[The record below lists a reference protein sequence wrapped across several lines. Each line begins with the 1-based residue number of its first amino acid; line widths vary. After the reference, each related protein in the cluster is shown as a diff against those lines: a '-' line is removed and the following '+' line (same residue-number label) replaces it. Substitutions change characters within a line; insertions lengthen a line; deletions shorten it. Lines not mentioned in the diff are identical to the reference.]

1 MSRNVDLIVKG
12 GPVLTFDEN
21 DALYINGLVA
31 VDKGDIVYV
40 GEEMDLTEEFV
51 AEDTVDVEGDLIMPG
66 LINGH
71 THAAMSVMRGYADD
85 LPLDRWLE
93 DYIFPAEGMLMSDD
107 MVYWG
112 SLLSAAEMIRS
123 GITTVAD
130 GYLFEASAVRAFR
143 RAGMR
148 AVCAQGIMEFPTPQW
163 DDTER
168 MFEVARE
175 FIKTHV
181 EKGASDLIVPALF
194 VHSPYICTPD
204 TYRRAKELAEKYDVR
219 LFTHLAETEDEV
231 RQVKE
236 RYDTSPV
243 RLLEKEGVLSDRLSA
258 VHAVWVD
265 PEEIE
270 ILSEYG
276 TAVIHCPGS
285 NAKLASGTAPIVAY
299 LEAGVPVGLGTDG
312 PASNNRQDLFYEM
325 DLCAKEQKQARK
337 DPGVMKAKTVLA
349 MALFLGA
356 EALGLEERI
365 GSLEA
370 GKAADIIV
378 MDLSRPHCSP
388 LFNYP
393 SHLVYTARGF
403 DVKTSIIG
411 GRVVYHWG
419 RFYTFDESEVIT
431 KVFEIA
437 GRLG

>member
-1 MSRNVDLIVKG
+1 MSRKVDLIVKG

-21 DALYINGLVA
+21 DSVYINGLVA
-31 VDKGDIVYV
+31 IDDGNLVFV
-40 GEEMDLTEEFV
+40 GEEMDTTEEYISN
-51 AEDTVDVEGDLIMPG
+51 DTVDVEGDLIMPG

-93 DYIFPAEGMLMSDD
+93 DYIFPAESMLMSDD

-123 GITTVAD
+123 GITTVVD
-130 GYLFEASAVRAFR
+130 GYLFQESAVRAFR
-143 RAGMR
+143 RSGMR

-163 DDTER
+163 EDTNT
-168 MFEVARE
+168 MFEVVRE
-175 FIKTHV
+175 FLENHTG
-181 EKGASDLIVPALF
+181 EGASDLIVPALF
-194 VHSPYICTPD
+194 VHAPYTCTPE
-204 TYRRAKELAEKYDVR
+204 TYLRAKELAGEFDVR
-219 LFTHLAETEDEV
+219 LFTHLAETKDELEK
-231 RQVKE
+231 VKE
-236 RYDTSPV
+236 QYDTTPV
-243 RLLEKEGVLSDRLSA
+243 RLLQTEGVLSDRLSA

-270 ILSEYG
+270 ILAEHG

-285 NAKLASGTAPIVAY
+285 NAKLASGTAPIVSY
-299 LEAGVPVGLGTDG
+299 LEAGIPVGLGTDG

-325 DLCAKEQKQARK
+325 DLCAKEQKQARQ

-356 EALGLEERI
+356 EALGLEETV
-365 GSLEA
+365 GSLEV
-370 GKAADIIV
+370 GKRADIIV

-388 LFNYP
+388 LFSYP

-419 RFYTFDESEVIT
+419 RFYTFDESEVISR
-431 KVFEIA
+431 VFEIA
-437 GRLG
+437 GKL